1 MKFKNKKNKLKILSI
16 FGILSATVII
26 TTPILL
32 NKNPII
38 LTNSNNQA
46 NYINNGA
53 DQSLYNSFEINAK
66 TNYSLFSEVFPND
79 KGFGGDWL
87 NAYDEDGTQVVD
99 QAFIDKKKSELQ
111 TYLNSNKT
119 KVLKNPNDNMTI
131 LIEGFMTRGGTN
143 QWFVSWKVN
152 ETINGV
158 VNTLTPDPSL
168 IKINFKQIADI
179 SSPVITNLSNHIS
192 NQVKALS
199 QQEAST
205 LTVNQVKQWIA
216 DYFNQNKAELPN
228 GFFPTSGTYTIND
241 LSAYDDKISITQT
254 GVSIGHV
261 SFGYGENTK
270 LSFPSIDEITF
281 TQPSDN
287 TNNKPVDKNYD
298 GDNWQPYVIF
308 GTSGAFLIILAI
320 LIIFYIRKR
329 SKNKKAAVGD

>member
-16 FGILSATVII
+16 FGILSATVVI

-38 LTNSNNQA
+38 STNSNNQI
-46 NYINNGA
+46 NYINNRA
-53 DQSLYNSFEINAK
+53 DQSLYNSFEINAE
-66 TNYSLFSEVFPND
+66 TNYSLFSEIFPND
-79 KGFGGDWL
+79 KGFGGDWT
-87 NAYDEDGTQVVD
+87 NAFNDND

-111 TYLNSNKT
+111 TYLNNNKN

-131 LIEGFMTRGGTN
+131 LIENFLPQGNN

-152 ETINGV
+152 ETVDGV
-158 VNTLTPDPSL
+158 VNTLPNTDPSL
-168 IKINFKQIADI
+168 IEINFKQVGNLLPA
-179 SSPVITNLSNHIS
+179 VRNLSKYIS
-192 NQVKALS
+192 EKVKALS
-199 QQEAST
+199 QTEIDS

-228 GFFPTSGTYTIND
+228 DFFPASGTFTLND
-241 LSAYDDKISITQT
+241 LSEYDDKINITKT
-254 GVSIGHV
+254 GVSIAEVQLG
-261 SFGYGENTK
+261 SGESRITIPPI
-270 LSFPSIDEITF
+270 SEITF

-329 SKNKKAAVGD
+329 SKNKKAVVGD

>member
-16 FGILSATVII
+16 FGILSTTVII

-38 LTNSNNQA
+38 STNSNNQA
-46 NYINNGA
+46 SYINNRS
-53 DQSLYNSFEINAK
+53 DQSLYNSFEVNAE

-79 KGFGGDWL
+79 KGFGGDWTNAL
-87 NAYDEDGTQVVD
+87 NYNN
-99 QAFIDKKKSELQ
+99 QAFIEQKKANLQ
-111 TYLNSNKT
+111 TYLNNNKT

-131 LIEGFMTRGGTN
+131 LIENFLYHGNN
-143 QWFVSWKVN
+143 QFFVSWKVN
-152 ETINGV
+152 ETVNGV
-158 VNTLTPDPSL
+158 VNTLTPTPGPSL
-168 IKINFKQIADI
+168 IEINFKQVGNHLPAVRNLPKYI
-179 SSPVITNLSNHIS
+179 SEK
-192 NQVKALS
+192 VKALS
-199 QQEAST
+199 QTEIDS

-216 DYFNQNKAELPN
+216 DYFNQNKADLPN
-228 GFFPTSGTYTIND
+228 DFFPTSGTFTLND
-241 LSAYDDKISITQT
+241 LSEYDDKINITKT
-254 GVSIGHV
+254 GVSIAEVGL
-261 SFGYGENTK
+261 GRGESKIMIPLIN
-270 LSFPSIDEITF
+270 EITF

-308 GTSGAFLIILAI
+308 GTSSAFLIILAI

>member
-16 FGILSATVII
+16 FGILSATVVI

-46 NYINNGA
+46 SYINNDA
-53 DQSLYNSFEINAK
+53 DQSLYNSFEVNAE

-79 KGFGGDWL
+79 KGFGGDWT
-87 NAYDEDGTQVVD
+87 NAFNDNDH
-99 QAFIDKKKSELQ
+99 AFIEQKKANLQ
-111 TYLNSNKT
+111 TYLNNNKT

-131 LIEGFMTRGGTN
+131 LIENFTPQGNN

-152 ETINGV
+152 ETVNGV
-158 VNTLTPDPSL
+158 VNTLTPTPAPSL
-168 IKINFKQIADI
+168 IEINFKQVGNHLPA
-179 SSPVITNLSNHIS
+179 VRNLSNHIS

-199 QQEAST
+199 PQEAST

-216 DYFNQNKAELPN
+216 DYFNQNKADLPN
-228 GFFPTSGTYTIND
+228 DFFPPSGTYTIND
-241 LSAYDDKISITQT
+241 LSAYDDKINITKT
-254 GVSIGHV
+254 GVSIAEVQLGRDK
-261 SFGYGENTK
+261 SEITIPPINK
-270 LSFPSIDEITF
+270 ITF

>member
-1 MKFKNKKNKLKILSI
+1 MKFKNRKNKLKILSI

-38 LTNSNNQA
+38 STHSNNQA
-46 NYINNGA
+46 SYINNDA
-53 DQSLYNSFEINAK
+53 DQSLYNSFEINAE
-66 TNYSLFSEVFPND
+66 TNWSLFSEIFPND

-87 NAYDEDGTQVVD
+87 NAVEANNQVFLK
-99 QAFIDKKKSELQ
+99 QKKANLQ
-111 TYLNSNKT
+111 TYLNNNKT

-131 LIEGFMTRGGTN
+131 LIEEFIDRGGTN

-168 IKINFKQIADI
+168 IEINFKQIPGI

-228 GFFPTSGTYTIND
+228 DFFPKSGTYTIND

-254 GVSIGHV
+254 GVSIGDV
-261 SFGYGENTK
+261 VRIGYGEWTM
-270 LSFPSIDEITF
+270 LSFPPINEITF

>member
-16 FGILSATVII
+16 FGILSATVVI

-38 LTNSNNQA
+38 STNSNNQA
-46 NYINNGA
+46 SYMNNRA
-53 DQSLYNSFEINAK
+53 DQSLYNSFEINAE
-66 TNYSLFSEVFPND
+66 TNFSLFSEVFPND

-87 NAYDEDGTQVVD
+87 NAVEAND
-99 QAFIDKKKSELQ
+99 QAFINQKLANLQ
-111 TYLNSNKT
+111 TYLNNNKT

-131 LIEGFMTRGGTN
+131 VIKEFMNFDGTN
-143 QWFVSWKVN
+143 TCNFKWEVN
-152 ETINGV
+152 ETVNGV

-168 IKINFKQIADI
+168 IEINFKKVENLPA
-179 SSPVITNLSNHIS
+179 VRNLSKYIS
-192 NQVKALS
+192 EKVKALS
-199 QQEAST
+199 QTEINS

-216 DYFNQNKAELPN
+216 DYFNQNKADLPN
-228 GFFPTSGTYTIND
+228 DFFPTSGTFTLND
-241 LSAYDDKISITQT
+241 LSMYDDKIKITKT
-254 GVSIGHV
+254 GVSIAVTQVGN
-261 SFGYGENTK
+261 GEHTMIT
-270 LSFPSIDEITF
+270 FPPISEIKF

>member
-16 FGILSATVII
+16 FGILSTTVII

-46 NYINNGA
+46 NYINNRA
-53 DQSLYNSFEINAK
+53 DQSLYNSFEVNAE
-66 TNYSLFSEVFPND
+66 TNFSLFSEVFPND
-79 KGFGGDWL
+79 KGFGGDWT
-87 NAYDEDGTQVVD
+87 NAFNYNN
-99 QAFIDKKKSELQ
+99 QAFIEQKKANLQ
-111 TYLNSNKT
+111 TYLNNNKT

-131 LIEGFMTRGGTN
+131 LIEEFTKPSGGNN
-143 QWFVSWKVN
+143 QFNVIWKVN
-152 ETINGV
+152 ETVNGV

-168 IKINFKQIADI
+168 IEINLKQVGNHLPAVRNLPKYI
-179 SSPVITNLSNHIS
+179 SEK
-192 NQVKALS
+192 VKALS
-199 QQEAST
+199 QTEIDS
-205 LTVNQVKQWIA
+205 LTVNQIKQWIA
-216 DYFNQNKAELPN
+216 DYFNENKADLPN
-228 GFFPTSGTYTIND
+228 DFFPTSGTFTLNN
-241 LSAYDDKISITQT
+241 LSKYDDKINITKT
-254 GVSIGHV
+254 GVSIAEVGL
-261 SFGYGENTK
+261 GRGE
-270 LSFPSIDEITF
+270 SEIVIPPIDEITF

-287 TNNKPVDKNYD
+287 TNNKPIDKNYD

>member
-1 MKFKNKKNKLKILSI
+1 MKFKNRKNKLKILSI
-16 FGILSATVII
+16 FGILSATVVI

-38 LTNSNNQA
+38 STNSNNQA
-46 NYINNGA
+46 NYINNDA
-53 DQSLYNSFEINAK
+53 DQSLYNSFEINAE
-66 TNYSLFSEVFPND
+66 TNFSLFSEVFPND
-79 KGFGGDWL
+79 KGFGADWL
-87 NAYDEDGTQVVD
+87 NAAGDGTQVVD

-111 TYLNSNKT
+111 TYLNNNKT

-131 LIEGFMTRGGTN
+131 LIEEFATYGGTN
-143 QWFVSWKVN
+143 NWNVIWKVN
-152 ETINGV
+152 ETVNGV

-168 IKINFKQIADI
+168 IEINFKQF
-179 SSPVITNLSNHIS
+179 SNTLPVITNLSNHIS

-199 QQEAST
+199 PQEAST

-254 GVSIGHV
+254 GVSIGGGV
-261 SFGYGENTK
+261 QVGYGKNTE
-270 LSFPSIDEITF
+270 LNMPPINEITF

-287 TNNKPVDKNYD
+287 TNNKPIDKNYD

>member
-1 MKFKNKKNKLKILSI
+1 MKFKNRKNKLKILSI
-16 FGILSATVII
+16 FGILSATVVI

-46 NYINNGA
+46 NYINNRA
-53 DQSLYNSFEINAK
+53 DQSIYNSFEINAN

-87 NAYDEDGTQVVD
+87 NAVEAND
-99 QAFIDKKKSELQ
+99 QAFINQKLANLQ
-111 TYLNSNKT
+111 TYLNNNKT

-131 LIEGFMTRGGTN
+131 LIEEFDANNGGTSTWN
-143 QWFVSWKVN
+143 VFWKVN
-152 ETINGV
+152 ETVDGV
-158 VNTLTPDPSL
+158 VNTLDPDPSF
-168 IKINFKQIADI
+168 IEINFKPTPIN
-179 SSPVITNLSNHIS
+179 SSPVVINLSKYIS
-192 NQVKALS
+192 EKVKALS
-199 QQEAST
+199 QTEIDS

-228 GFFPTSGTYTIND
+228 DFFPKSGTFTLND
-241 LSAYDDKISITQT
+241 LSAYDNKINITKT
-254 GVSIGHV
+254 GVSIAGV
-261 SFGYGENTK
+261 QLGRGNNTVII
-270 LSFPSIDEITF
+270 FPPINEITF

>member
-16 FGILSATVII
+16 FGILSTMVII

-53 DQSLYNSFEINAK
+53 DQSLYNSFEINAE

-79 KGFGGDWL
+79 KGFGGDWI
-87 NAYDEDGTQVVD
+87 NAYNDNI
-99 QAFIDKKKSELQ
+99 QAFLEQKKANLQ
-111 TYLNSNKT
+111 TYLNNNKT
-119 KVLKNPNDNMTI
+119 KVVKNPNDNMTI
-131 LIEGFMTRGGTN
+131 LIEGFFPKGNN
-143 QWFVSWKVN
+143 QWWVFWKVN
-152 ETINGV
+152 ETVDGV
-158 VNTLTPDPSL
+158 VNTLPNTDPSL
-168 IKINFKQIADI
+168 IEINFKQVGFHLPAIRNLPKYI
-179 SSPVITNLSNHIS
+179 SEK
-192 NQVKALS
+192 VKALS
-199 QQEAST
+199 QTEIDS

-228 GFFPTSGTYTIND
+228 DFFPISGTFTLND
-241 LSAYDDKISITQT
+241 LSAYDNKINITKT
-254 GVSIGHV
+254 GVSIAEVQLGR
-261 SFGYGENTK
+261 GE
-270 LSFPSIDEITF
+270 SHIVIPPIIEITF

>member
-1 MKFKNKKNKLKILSI
+1 MKFKNWKNKLKILSI
-16 FGILSATVII
+16 FGILSATVVI

-38 LTNSNNQA
+38 STNSNNQA
-46 NYINNGA
+46 NYINNDA
-53 DQSLYNSFEINAK
+53 DQSLYNSFEINAE
-66 TNYSLFSEVFPND
+66 TNFSLFSEVFPND

-87 NAYDEDGTQVVD
+87 NAVEAND
-99 QAFIDKKKSELQ
+99 QAFINQKLANLQ
-111 TYLNSNKT
+111 TYLNNNKT

-131 LIEGFMTRGGTN
+131 LIEEFGNATSTN
-143 QWFVSWKVN
+143 TWNVIWKVN
-152 ETINGV
+152 ETVDGV
-158 VNTLTPDPSL
+158 VNTLDPSPAF
-168 IKINFKQIADI
+168 IEINFKQTPTN
-179 SSPVITNLSNHIS
+179 SSPVVINLSKYIS
-192 NQVKALS
+192 EKVKALS
-199 QQEAST
+199 QTEIDS

-216 DYFNQNKAELPN
+216 DYFNQNKAELPKD
-228 GFFPTSGTYTIND
+228 FFPTSGTFTLND
-241 LSAYDDKISITQT
+241 LSAYDDKINITKT
-254 GVSIGHV
+254 GVSIAKVQVG
-261 SFGYGENTK
+261 SGWSKITILPIN
-270 LSFPSIDEITF
+270 EITF